1 MINRIRLLAAL
12 VVMFMVVAVDFT
24 SRLLSIVS
32 DGMLVIGLGIIL
44 WPIIKPAISTKDK
57 AS

>member
-1 MINRIRLLAAL
+1 MINQFRLLAAL
-12 VVMFMVVAVDFT
+12 LVMFMIIAVDFT
-24 SRLLSIVS
+24 SKLLSIVS